1 LNVVF
6 FSFFNEF
13 FVVLKFNVAHLRH
26 DLLDFGIA
34 LFDLALALDLGLLL
48 RIHLLQDQVSI
59 ALLSLLSDSIA
70 FELLLFIFFDD

>member
-13 FVVLKFNVAHLRH
+13 FVVLEFNVAHLRH